1 MKAVPTH
8 GTARVLI
15 VGRSPGVLMAA
26 ADMLRAKGYLAD
38 ATNQFGQVLDH
49 YDVSDLDVLVFGGMV
64 PADTKQYLRDEISRR
79 NPGVTFVQGLAGIA
93 GVIAAQVE
101 VVTHEDSSGV
111 AEITY
116 DVAERTCRVSLSE
129 AVHMTVEALW
139 ATSFTPPEPTS
150 TSMRV
155 FDGDLAAGSHD
166 ITIPDAV
173 PPEASFVTVT
183 VGSRVHVFTVGP
195 MPNSVTRLVPTS
207 ATDRRLPDVA
217 AVTIHS
223 DEQEGRRGD
232 AQTS

>member
-1 MKAVPTH
+1 MNAMPTH
-8 GTARVLI
+8 GAARVLI

-26 ADMLRAKGYLAD
+26 VDMLRAKGYLAD
-38 ATNQFGQVLDH
+38 ATNQFGQVLDD

-79 NPGVTFVQGLAGIA
+79 NSGVTFVQGLAGIA

-101 VVTHEDSSGV
+101 VVTCEDPSDA

-116 DVAERTCRVSLSE
+116 DAAERTHRVSLSE
-129 AVHMTVEALW
+129 AAHVTVEALW

-150 TSMRV
+150 TSMQV

-166 ITIPDAV
+166 IALPDTV
-173 PPEASFVTVT
+173 PSEASFATVT
-183 VGSRVHVFTVGP
+183 VGSQVHVFTVGP
-195 MPNSVTRLVPTS
+195 MPDSVTRLVPTS

-217 AVTIHS
+217 AVTVHS
-223 DEQEGRRGD
+223 DEQ
-232 AQTS
+232 